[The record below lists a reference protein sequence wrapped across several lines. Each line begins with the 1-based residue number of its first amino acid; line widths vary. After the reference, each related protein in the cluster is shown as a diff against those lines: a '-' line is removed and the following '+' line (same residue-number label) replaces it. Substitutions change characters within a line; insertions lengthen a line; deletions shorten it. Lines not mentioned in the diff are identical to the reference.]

1 MTCET
6 IRKELVAYRDGELLE
21 RDRAQ
26 IAAHLSTC
34 AACAREEAR
43 LARVSQLL
51 TNLERVTPSPDF
63 AATFWRRL
71 EQEGQ
76 VERESWFALVFLSYV
91 LSNRPPTTTTPS
103 ASPSALLKINVPAP
117 VAEKPGLFVNY
128 GIIADLDKLAH
139 FDEVAALENAPQDV
153 STLARAE
160 DLPPVLVENPSLFV
174 HYPILKQMEQLQ
186 NFEAVLD
193 LPAGEDEQRRG

>member
-76 VERESWFALVFLSYV
+76 VERESWFARWWREWLTGWQLMPALAGAASLLVFLSYV

-174 HYPILKQMEQLQ
+174 HYPILK
-186 NFEAVLD
+186 
-193 LPAGEDEQRRG
+193 